1 MRRAAKKDDNH
12 ASVVQAL
19 RQVGAFVQDL
29 GGVGQGCP
37 DLLVGFRGAWHLL
50 EVKDGSKVPSA
61 RRLTPAEVE
70 FVVGLRNRAP
80 VHVVESPEQAVGV
93 VSRVTGIKGVEM

>member
-12 ASVVQAL
+12 QSVVQAL
-19 RQVGAFVQDL
+19 RQIGAYVQDL

-50 EVKDGSKVPSA
+50 EVKDGAKVPSK
-61 RRLTPAEVE
+61 RKLTPAEIE
-70 FVVGLRNRAP
+70 FLVDLRNRAP
-80 VHVVESPEQAVGV
+80 VHVIESVEQAIQ
-93 VSRVTGIKGVEM
+93 VTTRERL

>member
-1 MRRAAKKDDNH
+1 LSVRRAAKKDDNH
-12 ASVVQAL
+12 QSVVQAL
-19 RQVGAFVQDL
+19 RQLGAFVQDL

-50 EVKDGSKVPSA
+50 EVKDGDKAPSK
-61 RRLTPAEVE
+61 RTLTPAEIE

-80 VHVVESPEQAVGV
+80 VHVVESETQAVRV
-93 VSRVTGIKGVEM
+93 VTGVER